1 MKTKKLNTAP
11 INSMMNVVS
20 NTLFIKRTTPLL
32 ESRLEASRIK
42 RRPFRSSFLPIAKM
56 MPAPM
61 DVTPSPPICIS
72 RARKN
77 CPIGVKVSPA
87 STAISPVTQTA
98 LVEVYRESIYFNS
111 TPSRTLHGRI
121 KSTDP
126 IKITAANPNEI
137 RRAGDCA

>member
-20 NTLFIKRTTPLL
+20 NTLFIKRTIPLL

-42 RRPFRSSFLPIAKM
+42 RRPFRSNFLPIAKM
-56 MPAPM
+56 TPAPM
-61 DVTPSPPICIS
+61 DVTPSPPICIN

-98 LVEVYRESIYFNS
+98 LVEVFGNRFLLCFCLSCIAKPYTNGLCVGAI
-111 TPSRTLHGRI
+111 
-121 KSTDP
+121 
-126 IKITAANPNEI
+126 
-137 RRAGDCA
+137 